1 LIVSSGTRMNERIKE
16 LNAQATSEE
25 KDGFRYFDKEKF
37 AELLIRDIMSFCAV
51 SDEACD
57 IIKKHYGVE

>member
-1 LIVSSGTRMNERIKE
+1 MNEKIRE
-16 LNAQATSEE
+16 LEAQCWEPRSDPNAQAAMGDRFNTEQ
-25 KDGFRYFDKEKF
+25 F